1 MTVNGEE
8 KLDYY
13 YFKRLLLQ
21 YYFSD
26 DECSLGNF
34 VTGKLSF
41 EEEEAL

>member
-1 MTVNGEE
+1 MTLNDQE

-13 YFKRLLLQ
+13 YFKKLLLQ
-21 YYFSD
+21 FYFSD

-41 EEEEAL
+41 EDDEA